1 MTADLSNFKLGDEET
16 YGGTEGMYWFPAGST
31 LEPGQVAILANR
43 ATNFNLQNGFL
54 PDYEIND
61 SHQEVPDM
69 IAYLDWSGG
78 EFRLENT
85 GDQVL
90 IMDAD
95 DNIVDVVAFE
105 QSEYLGFYP
114 PVVSVAEG
122 HSIERYPANIDTD
135 TNSDWID
142 QVDPNPGIV
151 SLPSILQ

>member
-1 MTADLSNFKLGDEET
+1 MIHD
-16 YGGTEGMYWFPAGST
+16 
-31 LEPGQVAILANR
+31 
-43 ATNFNLQNGFL
+43 FL

-61 SHQEVPDM
+61 SLQTVPDM
-69 IAYLDWSGG
+69 IPYLEWSGG

-85 GDQVL
+85 GDEVFIL
-90 IMDAD
+90 DAD

-114 PVVSVAEG
+114 PVVSVVEG
-122 HSIERYPANIDTD
+122 HSIERFPANIDTD

-151 SLPSILQ
+151 SSPSILQ